1 MYIHPGGGDDRAF
14 LWKYPETPGSTE
26 AESCF
31 ELTGHSD
38 TVSSVGFNYDGTLAL
53 TGSYDGTIRI
63 WNVETGELKIV
74 LDGPEDIEFAEWHVK
89 GNAVV
94 AGSKDGTIWMWLTH
108 NGQCVQVFAGHDG
121 GVACGCYSKDGT
133 TVCSGGEDGTIR
145 LWAPLT
151 GKCKHVF
158 EGHFGHEGPVTC
170 IASGGEGADLLLTGR
185 SFLMCHFTSKT
196 SHAVSWKGLLDQ
208 NSRVGLT

>member
-1 MYIHPGGGDDRAF
+1 M
-14 LWKYPETPGSTE
+14 WQYPETAGITE
-26 AESCF
+26 PVSCF
-31 ELTGHSD
+31 ELAGHTD

-63 WNVETGELKIV
+63 WNVDTGELVIV
-74 LDGPEDIEFAEWHVK
+74 LDGPEDIEFAEWHYR

-121 GVACGCYSKDGT
+121 GVVCGCYTRDGT
-133 TVCSGGEDGTIR
+133 TVCSGGEDGTVR

-170 IASGGEGADLLLTGR
+170 IASGGEGGDLLLTGECFPWHR
-185 SFLMCHFTSKT
+185 H
-196 SHAVSWKGLLDQ
+196 
-208 NSRVGLT
+208 LTYEDSL